1 MHAMN
6 EPVQQNP
13 STPMPPPK
21 VPGARIVSNG
31 RLTDLPTTNPAE
43 MSPTQRWEAD
53 QAAADRADP
62 WRDTSKI
69 LTRDAAGNLV
79 QREKTLGADGESRPG
94 KIVDPQ
100 DLNAAET
107 TPPAE
112 GERGEKIRFGETEYT
127 AKEISEAVAFKAEQD
142 LRKAQIPATAAE
154 YKLELPQDFKLPN
167 GAQVQVAPVT
177 DPIKGP
183 AMRAFQE
190 WSFKNGLSQTQFG
203 EALGLYAS
211 ATSNEQIAIANAA
224 QREME
229 AAGVNAPVRV
239 DAVSLWL
246 KSDYPGAAKAFIA
259 TLATS
264 KQLDAWESIITRSV
278 NGGAG
283 SFSRRGNEPEAE
295 KLSDE
300 AYGKLSY
307 NEKKE
312 YAAQASARAAQGGRR

>member
-1 MHAMN
+1 MN

-13 STPMPPPK
+13 STPVPAPK

-79 QREKTLGADGESRPG
+79 QRERTLGADGESTPA

-100 DLNAAET
+100 GPNVAET
-107 TPPAE
+107 SPASAGE
-112 GERGEKIRFGETEYT
+112 GGEKIRVGESDFSV
-127 AKEISEAVAFKAEQD
+127 KEITDAIASKAEQD
-142 LRKAQIPATAAE
+142 LRRANVPQTPDG
-154 YKLELPQDFKLPN
+154 YKLELPKDMKLPN
-167 GAQVQVAPVT
+167 GAEIQVAPIN

-183 AMRAFQE
+183 ALRAFQD
-190 WSFKNGLSQTQFG
+190 WAHKNGLSQTQFS

-211 ATSNEQIAIANAA
+211 ANSNEQIAIANAA

-229 AAGVNAPVRV
+229 SAGVNAAVRV

-246 KSDYPGAAKAFIA
+246 KSHYPGAAKAFIA

-264 KQLDAWESIITRSV
+264 KQLDAWESIITRSI

-283 SFSRRGNEPEAE
+283 SFSRRGNEPESQ

-300 AYGKLSY
+300 AYDKMSY
-307 NEKKE
+307 GEKKD
-312 YAAQASARAAQGGRR
+312 YAERASARAAQGGRR